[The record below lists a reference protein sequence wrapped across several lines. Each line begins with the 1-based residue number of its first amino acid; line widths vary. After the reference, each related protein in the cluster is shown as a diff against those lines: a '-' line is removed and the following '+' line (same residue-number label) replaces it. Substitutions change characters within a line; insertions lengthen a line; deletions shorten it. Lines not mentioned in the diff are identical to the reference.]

1 MQTSRIPRI
10 CCSAVLACT
19 LVLSATANAQS
30 TRWWDRYRPA
40 NTPATPPD
48 PHTPITQ
55 QRPDP
60 APSGPASLPPPSPHA
75 QLAVIERADREAVLR
90 PRNAHVEAGYN
101 RVTLNDEL
109 GDESAGGAYVR
120 ASLPVTDDLYLFGS
134 HGRVSKDWS
143 DGEGSTLDVA
153 IDQTEI
159 GLGGSFAMSA
169 RTAFITE
176 LSYVRL
182 GARVALDLPELAER
196 FRASDSLDAAKFT
209 LGLRGKPSRRTEL
222 WAKAGYLWLDDN
234 LLVEDSP
241 VVILGGQLLLT
252 PTWGLVG
259 EAEVYEDLRYFRLGL
274 RASF

>member
-1 MQTSRIPRI
+1 PQR
-10 CCSAVLACT
+10 
-19 LVLSATANAQS
+19 
-30 TRWWDRYRPA
+30 TRWWDRSRPA
-40 NTPATPPD
+40 TSPTTPPN
-48 PHTPITQ
+48 PHAPITQ
-55 QRPDP
+55 QRPVP

-159 GLGGSFAMSA
+159 GLGGSFAMS
-169 RTAFITE
+169 
-176 LSYVRL
+176 
-182 GARVALDLPELAER
+182 
-196 FRASDSLDAAKFT
+196 
-209 LGLRGKPSRRTEL
+209 
-222 WAKAGYLWLDDN
+222 
-234 LLVEDSP
+234 
-241 VVILGGQLLLT
+241 
-252 PTWGLVG
+252 
-259 EAEVYEDLRYFRLGL
+259 
-274 RASF
+274 